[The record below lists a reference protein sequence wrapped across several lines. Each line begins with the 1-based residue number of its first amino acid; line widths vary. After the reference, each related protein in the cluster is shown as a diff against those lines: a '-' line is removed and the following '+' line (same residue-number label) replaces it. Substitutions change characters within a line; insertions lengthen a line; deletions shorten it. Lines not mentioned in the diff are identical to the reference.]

1 MAMAASP
8 LSPDGCESNEPS
20 RFDRWQR
27 RLLDLSLRNSM
38 INAPL
43 RSRQLELLLPDVAAF
58 EDQLSS
64 GRRFRLE
71 AFHADELAERV
82 NQSGNEVADV
92 ESSTDSGVEMP
103 GETPQDVLS
112 DPQLKPKLEKMAQ
125 GAFARRHLC
134 CIYRGRGSADR
145 RLLQLYREA
154 RNNLEELG
162 CNTLFVTVGLLR
174 WLQEKDAEHPHYA
187 PLLMLPVTMSRTG
200 TSYSI
205 SQADGEPR
213 FNLTLL
219 ELLRQEFSLSIPAL
233 EGPLPED
240 EAGID
245 VPKVLSLVREAV
257 AGRAGWAV
265 EERCTLGSF
274 SFAKFLMWQD
284 MTERRDEL
292 EKNLLVRHIADGHRG
307 AFPDRQNFP
316 GVHELEHVIP
326 ASRICAPLSSDS
338 SQLAAVVAAAR
349 GKSFVLVGP
358 PGTGKSQTIANMIA
372 QCCAQGKSVLFV
384 AEKSAALNVVYKR
397 LCRIGLGDFC
407 LELHSNKADRAK
419 ALRQFAAVR
428 DLVVDFREEEWRDA
442 AARLQQ
448 GREELDAVADAL
460 HRELPEG
467 LSLYTLLARSLQA
480 EALPS
485 LPLPKG
491 CRPPVLDVRGADAE
505 VQHYA
510 GLLAAAAKP
519 VSEQLGGALEYLGV
533 RSGAVAQEFD
543 ELAASLSELAASLQ
557 QVAEAAEQLEESMHL
572 PTIDALTAER
582 ADALIKLAGFAGKRA
597 ASPAASFEK
606 LLELMA
612 DYRCAASRL
621 SVPYEKD
628 AELTAGLD
636 EWRRRWREAQLS
648 WAGARWLKMRELRKQ
663 LAVLADRPPETE
675 RLGQD
680 LDALIAM
687 AEARRAFE
695 ELTPEQCRMPHAT
708 EELSRALGRWQK
720 QLGVLTQRGLLIERG
735 LSLVVNKQLDCVRS
749 ILENRSLW
757 RDWSIWRDTADEL
770 RAQGQGELVVWL
782 EQRACTPEQLVQR
795 ASATYARRRAEALI
809 AANPV
814 LSRFSTALHEQRIE
828 AFRAQDDTLMAL
840 AVNYV
845 RLCLF
850 RRASAIREASCQDE
864 LNLLQRELSKS
875 RRHLPLRRLIS
886 SLPRT
891 FTLLKPC
898 VLMSPLSAAQY
909 LDAKRE
915 PFDVVIFDEASQ
927 IPVWDAVGAIARG
940 RSAVI
945 VGDPRQ
951 MPPTSFFSKQEGE
964 TDEPEELEEDLESIL
979 DECIACGVPSMNLRW
994 HFRSRS
1000 ESLIAFS
1007 NSRYYAGNLITFPN
1021 ASTADAA
1028 LQLHEVKGIYERGTS
1043 RTNPAEA
1050 RALVEHVIATLKSPG
1065 FTYTEMTSIGIVTFN
1080 TQQQELIADLLDEAR
1095 AADPALEPYFDENLP
1110 EAIFVK
1116 NLESVQGDERGVI
1129 YFSTT
1134 FGPDASGTVS
1144 MNFGPLNRKGGERR
1158 LNVAVTRSRAQ
1169 MHVFSSLRP
1178 EMIDL
1183 AHTQARGAADLRGFL
1198 EWAASATRM
1207 AQGTE
1212 RPTDQDG
1219 TDDKLPAYVAKEL
1232 EARGWTCRCR
1242 PGISD
1247 RRIDVAVVDPKNPE
1261 AYLAAIEID
1270 NEPEVQMARDRDKL
1284 RDAVLE
1290 GLGWDVIHLWALD
1303 WWRDPQREA
1312 DRLNELLERLE
1323 ARGPKPSVE
1332 YPDLVAAASGTADDS
1347 GDPEDRNEEN
1357 GAVEQGLPQ
1366 LDAYESFEG
1375 GVENPSELS
1384 EAAFG
1389 KLMLRALA
1397 VEGPVTPSRLAAS
1410 LCAKPTVALTR
1421 RVCQKVRRIAVSL
1434 RRQGALSE
1442 EEQSI
1447 EGGVICIYRLPNQ
1460 PSYRLRSRGPRDWDE
1475 IPPEEIR
1482 AAAEIARVHGKAFTG
1497 TDAHLRMTARLFGK
1511 VRMTAAVTETLR
1523 RAISR

>member
-1 MAMAASP
+1 MDMDASP
-8 LSPDGCESNEPS
+8 HSSAGCASNEPS

-38 INAPL
+38 LNAPL
-43 RSRQLELLLPDVAAF
+43 RSRQFELLLPDIAAF

-64 GRRFRLE
+64 GRRFRLD
-71 AFHADELAERV
+71 AFHAEAPAQQSARGGKKTAAAEAPTK
-82 NQSGNEVADV
+82 SGE
-92 ESSTDSGVEMP
+92 EEP
-103 GETPQDVLS
+103 GEAPQDALS
-112 DPQLKPKLEKMAQ
+112 DPRLKSKLEEMAQ
-125 GAFARRHLC
+125 SAFARRHLC
-134 CIYRGRGSADR
+134 CVYRGRGAAER

-174 WLQEKDAEHPHYA
+174 WQQEKEPERYHYA
-187 PLLMLPVTMSRTG
+187 PLLLFPVAMSRTG
-200 TSYSI
+200 TTYSI
-205 SQADGEPR
+205 AQADGEPR

-233 EGPLPED
+233 EGALPED
-240 EAGID
+240 EAGVD
-245 VPKVLSLVREAV
+245 VPKVLGFVREAI
-257 AGRAGWAV
+257 REREGWAV
-265 EERCTLGSF
+265 EERCTLGTF
-274 SFAKFLMWQD
+274 SFAKFLMWRD

-307 AFPDRQNFP
+307 AFPDQENFP
-316 GVHELEHVIP
+316 GVHELEHLIP
-326 ASRICAPLSSDS
+326 ASQICAPLSSDS

-372 QCCAQGKSVLFV
+372 QCCSQGKSVLFV

-428 DLVVDFREEEWRDA
+428 DLVADFRDEDWTDA

-460 HRELPEG
+460 HRKQPEG
-467 LSLYTLLARSLQA
+467 TSLYTLLVRSLMA

-491 CRPPVLDVRGADAE
+491 CRPPALDVRGADAE
-505 VQHYA
+505 VQHHA
-510 GLLAAAAKP
+510 ALLAAAAKP
-519 VSEQLGGALEYLGV
+519 VCEQLGGALEHL
-533 RSGAVAQEFD
+533 SLSPGAQAHELD
-543 ELAASLSELAASLQ
+543 ELATGLSELAESLQ
-557 QVAEAAEQLEESMHL
+557 RVVEAAARLEASMHL
-572 PTIDALTAER
+572 PTTEELTAER
-582 ADALIKLAGFAGKRA
+582 ADALIKLADFAGKRA
-597 ASPAASFEK
+597 ATPGVAFEQ
-606 LLELMA
+606 LVELMS
-612 DYRCAASRL
+612 DYRRAASRL

-636 EWRRRWREAQLS
+636 EWRHRWREAQLS
-648 WAGARWLKMRELRKQ
+648 WIVLRWFKMRKLRKQ
-663 LAVLADRPPETE
+663 LAALAERPPRAEH
-675 RLGQD
+675 LGRD

-695 ELTPEQCRMPHAT
+695 ALTPELSRLPHAT
-708 EELSRALGRWQK
+708 EELSRALDSRQK
-720 QLGVLTQRGLLIERG
+720 QIAALAQRGWLIERG
-735 LSLVVNKQLDCVRS
+735 LSRAVGKQLDGVRS
-749 ILENRSLW
+749 ILENRRLW
-757 RDWSIWRDTADEL
+757 RDWSIWRDTADES
-770 RAQGQGELVVWL
+770 RSQGYGELVVWL
-782 EQRACTPEQLVQR
+782 EQRACPPEQLVQR
-795 ASATYARRRAEALI
+795 TSATYARRRAEAVI

-814 LSRFSTALHEQRIE
+814 LSRFSTQLHEHRIE
-828 AFRAQDDTLMAL
+828 AFRTRDDALMTL
-840 AVNYV
+840 AVGYV
-845 RLCLF
+845 RHCLF
-850 RRASAIREASCQDE
+850 RRASAIRDASCQDE

-875 RRHLPLRRLIS
+875 RGHLPLRRLIS

-964 TDEPEELEEDLESIL
+964 TDEPEELEQDLESIL

-1007 NSRYYAGNLITFPN
+1007 NERYYDGSLITFPN
-1021 ASTADAA
+1021 ASTDDAA
-1028 LQLHEVKGIYERGTS
+1028 LQLHEVAGIYERGTS
-1043 RTNPAEA
+1043 RTNPTEA

-1095 AADPALEPYFDENLP
+1095 AADPSLEPYFDENLP

-1134 FGPDASGTVS
+1134 FGPDPSGSVS

-1183 AHTQARGAADLRGFL
+1183 AHTQARGAADLRAFL
-1198 EWAASATRM
+1198 EWAASAERV
-1207 AQGTE
+1207 ARGAAPVADQGGE
-1212 RPTDQDG
+1212 
-1219 TDDKLPAYVAKEL
+1219 DDKLPDLVAAAL
-1232 EARGWTCRCR
+1232 ETRGWTCRCR

-1247 RRIDVAVVDPKNPE
+1247 RRIDVAVVDPQHPDS
-1261 AYLAAIEID
+1261 YLAAIEID
-1270 NEPEVQMARDRDKL
+1270 NEPEEQTARDRDKL

-1290 GLGWDVIHLWALD
+1290 GLGWELIHLWALD
-1303 WWRDPQREA
+1303 WWRDPARETE
-1312 DRLNELLERLE
+1312 RLHAALERLE
-1323 ARGPKPSVE
+1323 ARGPKPPTE
-1332 YPDLVAAASGTADDS
+1332 YPDLVAAAERSDDS
-1347 GDPEDRNEEN
+1347 EERTERADAD
-1357 GAVEQGLPQ
+1357 GEAEQGMPR
-1366 LDAYESFEG
+1366 LDDYEAFAG
-1375 GVENPSELS
+1375 GVANPGEFSD
-1384 EAAFG
+1384 AAFA
-1389 KLMLRALA
+1389 KLMLQALA
-1397 VEGPVTPSRLAAS
+1397 AEGPVVPSRLAAA
-1410 LCAKPTVALTR
+1410 LCAKPTAALVR
-1421 RVCQKVRRIAVSL
+1421 RVCQKVRRVAESL
-1434 RRQGALSE
+1434 RQQGELCE
-1442 EEQSI
+1442 EEQRI
-1447 EGGVICIYRLPNQ
+1447 EGGAVSVYRLPNQ
-1460 PSYRLRSRGPRDWDE
+1460 PTCRLRSRGPRDWDE

-1497 TDAHLRMTARLFGK
+1497 TDDHLRKTARLFGK
-1511 VRMTAAVTETLR
+1511 VRMTASVTEALR
-1523 RAISR
+1523 RAVSC

>member
-1 MAMAASP
+1 MDMDASP
-8 LSPDGCESNEPS
+8 LLSGGRESNEPS

-43 RSRQLELLLPDVAAF
+43 RSRQFELLLPDVSAF

-64 GRRFRLE
+64 GRRFRLD
-71 AFHADELAERV
+71 AFHADALAQRV
-82 NQSGNEVADV
+82 EPSGK
-92 ESSTDSGVEMP
+92 ESAAAEAAANSGEEAP
-103 GETPQDVLS
+103 GEAPQDVLS
-112 DPQLKPKLEKMAQ
+112 DPQLKPKLEEMAQ
-125 GAFARRHLC
+125 SAFARRHLC
-134 CIYRGRGSADR
+134 CLYRGRGAAER

-174 WLQEKDAEHPHYA
+174 WQQEKDPEHRHYA
-187 PLLMLPVTMSRTG
+187 PLLMLPVAMSRTG

-219 ELLRQEFSLSIPAL
+219 ELLRQEFSLSIPEL
-233 EGPLPED
+233 EGPMPED

-245 VPKVLSLVREAV
+245 VPKVLSLVRKAIE
-257 AGRAGWAV
+257 GRAGWAV
-265 EERCTLGSF
+265 EERCTLGTF

-307 AFPDRQNFP
+307 AFPDQENFP
-316 GVHELEHVIP
+316 GVHELEHLIP
-326 ASRICAPLSSDS
+326 ASQICAPLSSDS

-372 QCCAQGKSVLFV
+372 QCCSQGKSVLFV

-428 DLVVDFREEEWRDA
+428 DLVVDFRDEEWTDA

-467 LSLYTLLARSLQA
+467 LSLYTLLVRSLQA

-485 LPLPKG
+485 LPLPKA

-505 VQHYA
+505 MQHCA

-519 VSEQLGGALEYLGV
+519 VSEQLGGALEHLGL
-533 RSGAVAQEFD
+533 RAGAVAQEFD
-543 ELAASLSELAASLQ
+543 ELASGLSELAESLQ
-557 QVAEAAEQLEESMHL
+557 RVAEAAERLEESMHL
-572 PTIDALTAER
+572 PTIDELTAER

-597 ASPAASFEK
+597 ASPAATFEQ
-606 LLELMA
+606 LLELMS

-663 LAVLADRPPETE
+663 LAVLAERPPETE

-687 AEARRAFE
+687 AKARRAFE
-695 ELTPEQCRMPHAT
+695 ELTPEQCRLPHAT
-708 EELSRALGRWQK
+708 EELSRALDSWQK
-720 QLGVLTQRGLLIERG
+720 QLGALTQRGRLIERG
-735 LSLVVNKQLDCVRS
+735 LSLVVGKQLDCVRT
-749 ILENRSLW
+749 ILEKRSLW
-757 RDWSIWRDTADEL
+757 RDWTIWRDTADEL
-770 RAQGQGELVVWL
+770 RARGQGELVVWL
-782 EQRACTPEQLVQR
+782 EQRACPPEQLVQR

-814 LSRFSTALHEQRIE
+814 LSRFSTTLHEQRIE
-828 AFRAQDDTLMAL
+828 AFRTQDDSLMAL

-850 RRASAIREASCQDE
+850 RRASAIRDASCQDE

-875 RRHLPLRRLIS
+875 RGHLPLRRLIS

-964 TDEPEELEEDLESIL
+964 TDEPEELEQDLESIL

-1007 NSRYYAGNLITFPN
+1007 NERYYDGSLITFPN
-1021 ASTADAA
+1021 AATADAA
-1028 LQLHEVKGIYERGTS
+1028 LQLHAVEGIYERGTS
-1043 RTNPAEA
+1043 RTNPTEA
-1050 RALVEHVIATLKSPG
+1050 HALVEHVIATLKSPG

-1095 AADPALEPYFDENLP
+1095 AADPSLEPYFDENLP

-1134 FGPDASGTVS
+1134 FGPDPSGSVS

-1183 AHTQARGAADLRGFL
+1183 AHTQARGAADLRAFL
-1198 EWAASATRM
+1198 EWAASATRV
-1207 AQGTE
+1207 ARGAAPAADQGGE
-1212 RPTDQDG
+1212 
-1219 TDDKLPAYVAKEL
+1219 DDKLPALVAAAL
-1232 EARGWTCRCR
+1232 ETRGWTCHCR

-1247 RRIDVAVVDPKNPE
+1247 RRIDVAVVDPQHPE
-1261 AYLAAIEID
+1261 SYLAAIEID
-1270 NEPEVQMARDRDKL
+1270 NEPEEQAARDRDKL

-1290 GLGWDVIHLWALD
+1290 GLGWEVIRLWSLD
-1303 WWRDPQREA
+1303 WWRDPEHEA
-1312 DRLNELLERLE
+1312 ERLNEALERLE
-1323 ARGPKPSVE
+1323 ARGPKPPVE
-1332 YPDLVAAASGTADDS
+1332 YPDLVAAALGAAEDS
-1347 GDPEDRNEEN
+1347 GDSDDRDAEDGE
-1357 GAVEQGLPQ
+1357 AEQNMPRLE
-1366 LDAYESFEG
+1366 AYESFEG
-1375 GVENPSELS
+1375 GVANPGELS
-1384 EAAFG
+1384 DAAFA
-1389 KLMLRALA
+1389 KLMLKALA
-1397 VEGPVTPSRLAAS
+1397 AEGPVAPSRLAAA
-1410 LCAKPTVALTR
+1410 LCAKPTAALAR

-1434 RRQGALSE
+1434 RRQGELCE

-1447 EGGVICIYRLPNQ
+1447 EGGAISIYRLPNQ
-1460 PSYRLRSRGPRDWDE
+1460 PTCRPRSRGPRDWDE

-1497 TDAHLRMTARLFGK
+1497 TDDHLRITARLFGK
-1511 VRMTAAVTETLR
+1511 VRMTATVTEALR
-1523 RAISR
+1523 RAIGR